1 MNKTSAFFINVM
13 RSAFSWF
20 LVGAATFVF
29 FFPVL
34 AIFFV
39 LSPFDRSMKQV
50 HPLISLWARTVF
62 TARPL
67 MHVRLEGTHHLK
79 PGATYVLVA
88 NHQSLADILAVL
100 HIQHPF
106 KFIAKKELFWIPF
119 LGWSL
124 SLTGYIPLVRGDLKS
139 GKEALEKAS
148 DYLKQGVSVL
158 FFPEGTRSPDGEI
171 RDFKIGA
178 FKLAVETGVP
188 VVPIVIDGTHGL
200 LPKGS
205 RLLARRVEVL
215 VKVEAP
221 ERPSGGGEDGLVEQ
235 FCGGVRSKMIA
246 SLSEIRSHLRSE
258 ENPVALKKI

>member
-1 MNKTSAFFINVM
+1 MNKISVFFINVM

-34 AIFFV
+34 VAFFM
-39 LSPFDRSMKQV
+39 LSPFDRSLKRI
-50 HPLISLWARTVF
+50 HPIISFWARTVL
-62 TARPL
+62 TACPL
-67 MHVRLEGTHHLK
+67 MRVRLEGTHHLK
-79 PGATYVLVA
+79 SGATYVLVA

-119 LGWSL
+119 LGWAL
-124 SLTGYIPLVRGDLKS
+124 SLAGYIPLVRGDSKS

-148 DYLKQGVSVL
+148 DHLRQGVSVL

-188 VVPIVIDGTHGL
+188 VVPIVIDGTHDL

-221 ERPSGGGEDGLVEQ
+221 ERPSSRRENGSAEQ
-235 FCGGVRSKMIA
+235 FCEQVRSKMVA

-258 ENPVALKKI
+258 ENPVVLKKI